1 MEFKGI
7 EALVDRLTER
17 VEILIAE
24 RDGLRLEVER
34 LTALAAE
41 RDNECVRVRQEMA
54 SALEAA
60 AEETMRAD
68 RNSAEIEAKLQTLND
83 RLIGLAADSGR
94 SVEA

>member
-17 VEILIAE
+17 VETLIAE

-83 RLIGLAADSGR
+83 RLIGLAVDSGR
-94 SVEA
+94 SI